1 MPQKNRSAKEAEIW
15 RPSILAWK
23 PPTPPHPAPLPDL
36 QPGVNT
42 VSGTLELVGS
52 GQQSQF
58 SCRTAETAS
67 GRAE

>member
-1 MPQKNRSAKEAEIW
+1 MPQKNRSAKEAETW

-23 PPTPPHPAPLPDL
+23 APPPPDL
-36 QPGVNT
+36 QPGVKT
-42 VSGTLELVGS
+42 VSGALELVGS